1 MLTDTK
7 FIDNV
12 FDVRT
17 YPYEII
23 KRSRNSKLGRKVNK
37 GRWRGMPIYTVTLP
51 ERRTCPAY
59 CEQWEIC
66 YGNNMPFA
74 HRIDPL
80 PDPDLFIERVQEEVA
95 ALSYKHRRTGFVV
108 RLHVLGDFFSVEY
121 VEAWYDLFNKYNNL
135 KIYGYTHHIV
145 LSDIGGAL
153 WGIRNK
159 DFNIRFSDSPWFDNS
174 ANATKT
180 DNSITC
186 PEQTGHV
193 KSCGDCALCWTAK
206 KPIHWITH

>member
-7 FIDNV
+7 FINNV

-59 CEQWEIC
+59 CEQWGIC
-66 YGNNMPFA
+66 YGNHMPFA

-80 PDPDLFIERVQEEVA
+80 PDPELFIQRIQEEVA
-95 ALSYKHRRTGFVV
+95 VLSYKHRRTGFVV

-121 VEAWYDLFNKYNNL
+121 VEAWYRLFTKYDNL
-135 KIYGYTHHIV
+135 
-145 LSDIGGAL
+145 
-153 WGIRNK
+153 
-159 DFNIRFSDSPWFDNS
+159 
-174 ANATKT
+174 
-180 DNSITC
+180 
-186 PEQTGHV
+186 
-193 KSCGDCALCWTAK
+193 
-206 KPIHWITH
+206 